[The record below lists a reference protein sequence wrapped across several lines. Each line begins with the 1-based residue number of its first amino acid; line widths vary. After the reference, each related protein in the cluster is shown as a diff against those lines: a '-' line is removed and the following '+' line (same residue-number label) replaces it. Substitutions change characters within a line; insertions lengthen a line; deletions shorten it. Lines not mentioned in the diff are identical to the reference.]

1 MKKNISI
8 IIFISLIQTANYV
21 IAPILYSHSESG
33 GKVWNVD
40 DKTISVSGWGI
51 ALRGNINNL
60 NIELDAYNSRFIGL
74 SDRPNY
80 FNHDQGIAWVGNDPQ
95 GEQFDFDVTNTKLSY
110 TYKSVTFEFGKF
122 NRHWGPGIASLI
134 LSDKVPSFPQFGFTY
149 NATSNFKFEYFH
161 GSLRSLEINEF
172 YSQYYNNNGIGEE
185 NPELN
190 RFIAGH
196 RLEWSPNKKIT
207 IGASELVV
215 YGVREMDLIY
225 LLPIAPFLSLQQYAG
240 DLDNIQ
246 WELDL
251 NWSFSE
257 DLNLFFSF
265 LMDEWKPS
273 MTFDKPNRNWFAY
286 QLGLLGDKILFD
298 NDSLAIELNWTDHRV
313 YRHQNPINDYYSHG
327 YPLGFWGG
335 PHAEEIVLEYSF
347 IKFDLLF
354 SLGYSYSKRGELTS
368 SMLENQYDDVIY
380 DRFSN
385 VSELISVFD
394 LIISKEIKNG
404 FKLHFGIS
412 YIDWANGNF
421 DPFNS
426 SVSLK
431 NIEKNS
437 IMFGFSQNFDIFNQ
451 RANITKNSMK
461 KSISM

>member
-1 MKKNISI
+1 MKKIISI
-8 IIFISLIQTANYV
+8 ILFIVVLQSADYV
-21 IAPILYSHSESG
+21 IAPILYSRSESG

-40 DKTISVSGWGI
+40 DKAISVVGWGI
-51 ALRGNINNL
+51 ALRGNIDNL
-60 NIELDAYNSRFIGL
+60 NIELDAYNNRFIGL
-74 SDRPNY
+74 SNKPNY

-110 TYKSVTFEFGKF
+110 NYKSITFEFGKF

-134 LSDKVPSFPQFGFTY
+134 LSNKAPSFPQFGFTY

-161 GSLRSLEINEF
+161 GSLRSLEEDEI
-172 YSQYYNNNGIGEE
+172 YSPYYTENGIGEE
-185 NPELN
+185 SPELN
-190 RFIAGH
+190 RLVAGH
-196 RLEWSPNKKIT
+196 RFEWNPNKRLT
-207 IGASELVV
+207 IGASELVL
-215 YGVREMDLIY
+215 YGIREIDLIY

-251 NWSFSE
+251 NWSINQK
-257 DLNLFFSF
+257 LNLYFSF

-286 QLGLLGDKILFD
+286 QIGLLGDKIFFD
-298 NDSLAIELNWTDHRV
+298 NDSLSIELNWTDHRV

-335 PHAEEIVLEYSF
+335 PHSEEIILEYSF

-354 SLGYSYSKRGELTS
+354 SLEYSYSKRGELTQP
-368 SMLENQYDDVIY
+368 MLVNQYNDVIY

-385 VSELISVFD
+385 ISESISVFD
-394 LIISKEIKNG
+394 LVISKEIKNG
-404 FKLHFGIS
+404 FNLHFGIS
-412 YIDWANGNF
+412 YIDWRNGNF
-421 DPFNS
+421 DPFNPS
-426 SVSLK
+426 SPVQ
-431 NIEKNS
+431 NIKKNS

-451 RANITKNSMK
+451 KANITKNSIK
-461 KSISM
+461 KSISI